1 MKAYMSLTCKVG
13 TYNKVLEELLKLK
26 IPKGDIF
33 LLFGP
38 TDILIQFKDL
48 KDIEDFSKKWFTPI
62 RMECCKDNLITKTM
76 TFIVAKNGPS
86 FMEEPFAFMFLN
98 VRPQHLESTQ
108 EALLKIKEV
117 ISSDIVF
124 GPYDLITPLRA
135 KDRVDLERVVSLI
148 HKTIPGIEGV
158 STTIVAMFRI

>member
-38 TDILIQFKDL
+38 ADILIQFNDL
-48 KDIEDFSKKWFTPI
+48 KNIEEFSNKWFTPI
-62 RMECCKDNLITKTM
+62 RMVCCKDNLITKTM
-76 TFIVAKNGPS
+76 TFIAVKKGPL
-86 FMEEPFAFMFLN
+86 FVEEPYAFMFLN
-98 VRPQHLESTQ
+98 VRPQHLETAQ
-108 EALLKIKEV
+108 EELLKIKEV

-124 GPYDLITPLRA
+124 GPYDIITPLRA
-135 KDRVDLERVVSLI
+135 KDRVDLEKTVSLI

>member
-38 TDILIQFKDL
+38 ADILIQFNGL
-48 KDIEDFSKKWFTPI
+48 QNIEEFSKKWFTPI
-62 RMECCKDNLITKTM
+62 RMVCCKDNLITKTM
-76 TFIVAKNGPS
+76 TFIVVKNGPI
-86 FMEEPFAFMFLN
+86 FVEEPFAFMFLN
-98 VRPQHLESTQ
+98 VRPQHLESAQ

-135 KDRVDLERVVSLI
+135 KDRVDLEKTVSLI